1 MTVSFIVQRS
11 CRPRA
16 AIVAQTL
23 SVAPHGTPD
32 VRLLRLVW
40 CWSWNRNRGQQDRL
54 KTEGKIKGSARCR
67 PQSQSARGVGA
78 ARRLVA
84 GVPSQNANPLEV
96 SGDERMP
103 SLTSVVESRRN
114 LCHGIA

>member
-32 VRLLRLVW
+32 VRLLRLVC
-40 CWSWNRNRGQQDRL
+40 CWSRDRSRGFQAPV
-54 KTEGKIKGSARCR
+54 KTEGKIKGSARGR

-78 ARRLVA
+78 ARRPVA
-84 GVPSQNANPLEV
+84 CVSSQDTNSQGVNGGGMTPLTWV
-96 SGDERMP
+96 AALSWM
-103 SLTSVVESRRN
+103 
-114 LCHGIA
+114 CHGIA